1 MRRYTDEPRHRLQ
14 STLHVAHTCRLD
26 ALWSVQSVL
35 IRYFRSRDCCA
46 AHASQASSKIP
57 AADTLLSPCAE
68 HYGFQLPDNPH
79 DTALLPPAALARHL
93 GGDAAAALPPAQAA
107 LHCCGVPTWHLLQ
120 VCCRF
125 RIPLTVPDEQFRHG
139 RQLCGLQALRLAAAS
154 AKELRNGGHLAAAG
168 MPIGPAAEAR
178 QV

>member
-1 MRRYTDEPRHRLQ
+1 MHYGLYNHL
-14 STLHVAHTCRLD
+14 
-26 ALWSVQSVL
+26 L

-46 AHASQASSKIP
+46 AQASQASSKIP
-57 AADTLLSPCAE
+57 AADALLSPCAE

-93 GGDAAAALPPAQAA
+93 GGDAAAALPLAQAA

-125 RIPLTVPDEQFRHG
+125 RVPLTVPDEQFLHG
-139 RQLCGLQALRLAAAS
+139 PQLSCRQHDQRYACGRTYGAR
-154 AKELRNGGHLAAAG
+154 G
-168 MPIGPAAEAR
+168 IIAR
-178 QV
+178 QT